1 MPQPGRHFLMHDTP
15 SPTKPPYADL
25 VPAAGDLWVFGYGS
39 LMWDPGFDHVAAE
52 RAWLH
57 GYHRA
62 FCMYSHRHR
71 GTAAR
76 PGLVLALDRGGSCQ
90 GIAYRVRRNRADAVL
105 AYLWEREMPRYAYLP
120 RTLKASIRGGAIDCV
135 TFIVDRTQPNY
146 AGRLHAA
153 EAAAV
158 IADAVGE
165 RGRNRDYL
173 ASTVRHLDELGI
185 ADGVIHEILRIVEG
199 G

>member
-1 MPQPGRHFLMHDTP
+1 MNDALS
-15 SPTKPPYADL
+15 SPNAPYADL
-25 VPAAGDLWVFGYGS
+25 MPVQDDLWVFGYGS

-52 RAWLH
+52 KAQLH

-71 GTAAR
+71 GTAER

-90 GIAYRVRRNRADAVL
+90 GIAYRVRRNRAEEVL
-105 AYLWEREMPRYAYLP
+105 AYLWHREMPRYAYLP
-120 RTLKASIRGGAIDCV
+120 RRLKASVRGKTIACL
-135 TFIVDRTQPNY
+135 TFIVDRTQQNY
-146 AGRLHAA
+146 AGRLSAQ
-153 EAAAV
+153 EAADI
-158 IADAVGE
+158 IAGAVGE

-185 ADGVIHEILRIVEG
+185 AAGEIHEILRLIDG
-199 G
+199 R

>member
-1 MPQPGRHFLMHDTP
+1 MPAT
-15 SPTKPPYADL
+15 
-25 VPAAGDLWVFGYGS
+25 GDLWVFGYGS
-39 LMWDPGFDHVAAE
+39 LMWDPGFDHVAREKA
-52 RAWLH
+52 RLH

-71 GTAAR
+71 GTAER

-90 GIAYRVRRNRADAVL
+90 GIAYRVRRDRAMDVL

-120 RTLKASIRGGAIDCV
+120 RQLKATIRDETVTCV

-146 AGRLHAA
+146 AGRLSA
-153 EAAAV
+153 EQAAAV
-158 IADAVGE
+158 IAEAVGE
-165 RGRNRDYL
+165 GGRNRDYL

-185 ADGVIHEILRIVEG
+185 ADGAIHDILRVVQKR
-199 G
+199 

>member
-1 MPQPGRHFLMHDTP
+1 MQAASST
-15 SPTKPPYADL
+15 TKPPYADL
-25 VPAAGDLWVFGYGS
+25 MPAAGDLWVFGYGS
-39 LMWDPGFDHVAAE
+39 LMWDPGFDHLAAE
-52 RAWLH
+52 KGQLH

-71 GTAAR
+71 GTSAR

-90 GIAYRVRRNRADAVL
+90 GIAYRVRRDEADAVL

-120 RTLKASIRGGAIDCV
+120 RTLKASIRGQTIDCV

-146 AGRLHAA
+146 AGRLSAEKAA
-153 EAAAV
+153 VV

-173 ASTVRHLDELGI
+173 ASTVRHLEELGI
-185 ADGVIHEILRIVEG
+185 ADGTIHEILRIVDG

>member
-1 MPQPGRHFLMHDTP
+1 MPDTP
-15 SPTKPPYADL
+15 ASTKPPYAAL
-25 VPAAGDLWVFGYGS
+25 MPAVGDLWVFGYGS

-52 RAWLH
+52 TAWLH

-71 GTAAR
+71 GTAER

-90 GIAYRVRRNRADAVL
+90 GIAYRVRRDRAEDVL

-120 RTLKASIRGGAIDCV
+120 RTLRASVRSGRIDCL
-135 TFIVDRTQPNY
+135 TFVVDRTQANY
-146 AGRLHAA
+146 AGRLSAA
-153 EAAAV
+153 EAATV

-173 ASTVRHLDELGI
+173 ASTVRHLEELGL
-185 ADGVIHEILRIVEG
+185 ADGVIHEIWRIVERY
-199 G
+199 